1 MVTPP
6 VAAGRNLAEQGARH
20 TLIGIKKGR
29 PRKETGL
36 DDLYQATASRT
47 QARRRRRISASAPTP
62 SKIAAEGSG
71 TGATDPLYKKR
82 RKTYPHGA
90 LANWQLATGNCVYKK
105 TAPEQ
110 RIRGGLNR
118 IVCLKPIA
126 YVKGVRF
133 RIVNS
138 LVVFRCCCESHG
150 CLEHCVINIRVLFT
164 TSWHAVMA
172 AR

>member
-47 QARRRRRISASAPTP
+47 QARRRRRLSASAPSRARLPTRAP
-62 SKIAAEGSG
+62 EPGQRTRCIRN
-71 TGATDPLYKKR
+71 DVRHP
-82 RKTYPHGA
+82 PHGA
-90 LANWQLATGNCVYKK
+90 LANCVYKK

-110 RIRGGLNR
+110 RIRGGLSR

-126 YVKGVRF
+126 YTRRWRF
-133 RIVNS
+133 NS
-138 LVVFRCCCESHG
+138 RPTPPIASRLIIAGSG
-150 CLEHCVINIRVLFT
+150 T
-164 TSWHAVMA
+164 TVTLS
-172 AR
+172 